1 MLVAGREFSDEI
13 LERIRNR
20 ARDDDNLTRSGL
32 SREVGAVTLDSSP
45 MSAPA
50 MNALSPAPVRMT
62 PRIAESPRAS
72 SNAVCKSSHV
82 LRFKAFRTFGRLSVT
97 YAMAPFFS

>member
-32 SREVGAVTLDSSP
+32 SREVGGWLDWRGADGRVKEVSCRL
-45 MSAPA
+45 
-50 MNALSPAPVRMT
+50 AL
-62 PRIAESPRAS
+62 
-72 SNAVCKSSHV
+72 
-82 LRFKAFRTFGRLSVT
+82 LRLARRGRW
-97 YAMAPFFS
+97 